1 MKTTHIT
8 YGETP
13 PWVRGRGHCIRSRGS
28 EIGNTP
34 VGTGKRLLLP
44 VVLILRR
51 KHPRGYGEESTF
63 PVKLYP
69 FAETPPW
76 VRGRVYTN
84 GELYA
89 EFGNTP
95 VGTGKR
101 VFWND
106 STCRWEKHPRGYG
119 EECIR
124 TRPLT
129 SSMET
134 PPWVRGRVP
143 MPPLYIIV
151 LGNTPVG
158 TGKSPVVLSVKASM
172 EKHPRGYGEEG
183 DLIGFSG
190 MYQETPPWVRGRAT
204 MIMLISKIT
213 RNTPVGTGKRHCT
226 VGFPR

>member
-151 LGNTPVG
+151 L
-158 TGKSPVVLSVKASM
+158 
-172 EKHPRGYGEEG
+172 
-183 DLIGFSG
+183 
-190 MYQETPPWVRGRAT
+190 
-204 MIMLISKIT
+204 
-213 RNTPVGTGKRHCT
+213 RNTPVGTGKREISLAFLVCT
-226 VGFPR
+226 RKHPRGYGEERP